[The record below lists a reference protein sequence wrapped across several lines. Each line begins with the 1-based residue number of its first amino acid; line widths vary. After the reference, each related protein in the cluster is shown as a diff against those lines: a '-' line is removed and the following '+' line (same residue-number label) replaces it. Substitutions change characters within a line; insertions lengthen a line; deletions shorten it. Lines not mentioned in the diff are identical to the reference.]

1 MNLLT
6 TEKDELMVAEGEG
19 GGEGIVRELEMDMYT
34 LLYSKWIINKDPLY
48 STWNSL
54 QCYVATWMGG
64 EFGEEWMHAYIWLSP
79 FTVHL

>member
-34 LLYSKWIINKDPLY
+34 LL
-48 STWNSL
+48 
-54 QCYVATWMGG
+54 
-64 EFGEEWMHAYIWLSP
+64 
-79 FTVHL
+79 